1 MQYMYTNDNINISKL
16 GPPPGLA
23 YQNDLPINA
32 LNYNYQSQIPF
43 RFDESKSNDLKQP
56 PGLDID
62 INSKPEIN
70 SIENKSDCKAIED
83 DIKNMAD
90 FKVALECFLY
100 KEKNTDILLTTD
112 DDFINFISLSTR
124 KKIMK
129 ALYSFMENKDYH
141 QIDSLNEEL
150 RVKDETLYLHVRKR
164 LCDNSELLRRFPD
177 NIIKFLK
184 LTEFKKLNDSI
195 DYLVSDMFNSEKNN
209 TMQSIDTMHS
219 IDITDSSDRIL
230 EMDKINENNYYGP
243 IGKVCKS
250 DFDSSLIETQK
261 SNIVSDSNSSISNL
275 SNDENES
282 HSSFDSLLERKFNY
296 TIRVTYRPHNNPSLT
311 DLDDSEI
318 INLLNINKIKILQI
332 MNPIKRIKDRRTHKK
347 KSSWYVKL
355 SSESEI
361 NAAVK
366 KLNNSFYK
374 GNIINII
381 KDDQRQMNR

>member
-1 MQYMYTNDNINISKL
+1 MVYMEYMYTNDNINKSKL

-32 LNYNYQSQIPF
+32 LHYNYQSQIPF
-43 RFDESKSNDLKQP
+43 RFDESKSNDLKPP

-62 INSKPEIN
+62 INPIPEIN
-70 SIENKSDCKAIED
+70 SIENKPNCKVIED

-129 ALYSFMENKDYH
+129 SLYSFMECKNYY

-184 LTEFKKLNDSI
+184 LAEFKKLNDSI
-195 DYLVSDMFNSEKNN
+195 DYLVSDMFNSEINN
-209 TMQSIDTMHS
+209 TMQSIDLNP
-219 IDITDSSDRIL
+219 TDSNDRIL
-230 EMDKINENNYYGP
+230 EKDNNYYEP

-250 DFDSSLIETQK
+250 DFDPSLTETHK
-261 SNIVSDSNSSISNL
+261 SNIVSDSNSSVSNL

-296 TIRVTYRPHNNPSLT
+296 TIRVTYRTQNNPSLT

-318 INLLNINKIKILQI
+318 INLLNINKIKVLQI
-332 MNPIKRIKDRRTHKK
+332 KNPIKRIKDRRTHKK

-361 NAAVK
+361 NVAVK

>member
-23 YQNDLPINA
+23 YQSDLPINA

-43 RFDESKSNDLKQP
+43 RFDESKSNDLKPP

-62 INSKPEIN
+62 INPIPEIN
-70 SIENKSDCKAIED
+70 SIENKPNCKVIED

-164 LCDNSELLRRFPD
+164 LCDNSELLRRFPN

-184 LTEFKKLNDSI
+184 LAEFKKLNDSI
-195 DYLVSDMFNSEKNN
+195 DYLVSDMFNSEINN

-219 IDITDSSDRIL
+219 IDLTDSNDKIL
-230 EMDKINENNYYGP
+230 ENDNNYGP
-243 IGKVCKS
+243 IGEVYKS
-250 DFDSSLIETQK
+250 DFGSSLTETHK
-261 SNIVSDSNSSISNL
+261 SNIVSDSNSTISNL

-282 HSSFDSLLERKFNY
+282 HSSFDSLLERKFNH
-296 TIRVTYRPHNNPSLT
+296 TIRVTYRTQNNPSLT

-332 MNPIKRIKDRRTHKK
+332 KNPIKRIKDRRTHKK

-361 NAAVK
+361 NVAVK